1 MVELAQPQIEALSAL
16 AFGFALAGLVA
27 SAFQLLTDRPVSF
40 RLLNGGSWRA
50 LASVPLL
57 VIAAPFVIL
66 RNTIRGRT
74 IEGRPLFF
82 IWAATVIACGWS
94 LASGKVMLDL
104 VSRLA
109 G

>member
-1 MVELAQPQIEALSAL
+1 MSGLEQAQIEAFGAL

-27 SAFQLLTDRPVSF
+27 SGFQLLTDRPVSF
-40 RLLNGGSWRA
+40 RFLNNGDWRA

-66 RNTIRGRT
+66 RNTIRGRQF
-74 IEGRPLFF
+74 ERRSVVFVWL
-82 IWAATVIACGWS
+82 ATVIACGWS

-104 VSRLA
+104 VTRLA